1 MQERR
6 EIGLAT
12 LPDALS
18 RGNHLSKVVR
28 RRQGDDA
35 ARRQY
40 ELDLRRR
47 LPFLPWAPV
56 LFGSALKPDSVS
68 EVFPLVDQVVTA
80 FTRRIPTGLLN
91 KFLQEVIAENP
102 LPVRKGKPGKAVKS
116 VYVTQVATQPPV
128 FALFVGHPEDVGPTY
143 LRFLEHRL
151 RERFEFLGT
160 SIRIL
165 VRRK

>member
-1 MQERR
+1 
-6 EIGLAT
+6 
-12 LPDALS
+12 
-18 RGNHLSKVVR
+18 
-28 RRQGDDA
+28 
-35 ARRQY
+35 
-40 ELDLRRR
+40 
-47 LPFLPWAPV
+47 
-56 LFGSALKPDSVS
+56 
-68 EVFPLVDQVVTA
+68 
-80 FTRRIPTGLLN
+80 LLN
-91 KFLQEVIAENP
+91 KFLQEVIAEHP